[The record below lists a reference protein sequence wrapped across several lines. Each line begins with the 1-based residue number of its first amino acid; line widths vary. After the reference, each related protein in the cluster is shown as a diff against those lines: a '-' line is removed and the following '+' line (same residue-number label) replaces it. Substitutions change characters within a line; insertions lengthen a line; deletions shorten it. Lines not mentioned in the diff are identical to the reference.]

1 VESAAVTKTPSPLIG
16 AGSPVSVMAEGRNGD
31 PSRDAIKVGDR
42 PVSADYFKTL
52 GIALTAGRPI
62 LESDGPASE
71 RVAVLNEAS
80 AHLLWPGEEPMGKRF
95 RDATG
100 GVGQWYTVVGI
111 IPDFRQRRLSDEPGP
126 QSYRSYKQDSIPRG
140 PQGWIMVRVKPNA
153 GGFAS
158 AIRSVLVSLEPK
170 AVVHQQTIAELRW
183 MQVAA
188 DRFRTGVLLSFA
200 LSATFLALVG
210 IFGLVT
216 YSVVQRTR
224 EIGLR
229 MALGARKADIQ
240 RLIVRQAML
249 PTTIGLVVGFVGALA
264 LSRFVASFLF
274 ELTATDPMTYAIVI
288 SGLTLAALAASVVPA
303 RRATRVDPMV
313 ALRCE

>member
-1 VESAAVTKTPSPLIG
+1 
-16 AGSPVSVMAEGRNGD
+16 
-31 PSRDAIKVGDR
+31 
-42 PVSADYFKTL
+42 
-52 GIALTAGRPI
+52 
-62 LESDGPASE
+62 
-71 RVAVLNEAS
+71 
-80 AHLLWPGEEPMGKRF
+80 
-95 RDATG
+95 
-100 GVGQWYTVVGI
+100 
-111 IPDFRQRRLSDEPGP
+111 
-126 QSYRSYKQDSIPRG
+126 
-140 PQGWIMVRVKPNA
+140 
-153 GGFAS
+153 
-158 AIRSVLVSLEPK
+158 
-170 AVVHQQTIAELRW
+170 